1 VRQRGSGNYLKEVIL
16 KYLLTLASALV
27 LMTSN
32 AIACPHADKARQA
45 KAEEAQASP
54 LLSEAEETT
63 DPNLLLLLKEKEAQ
77 VSYN

>member
-1 VRQRGSGNYLKEVIL
+1 L
-16 KYLLTLASALV
+16 KYLLTLASAMV

-32 AIACPHADKARQA
+32 ATACIHADKARQA

-54 LLSEAEETT
+54 LLSETEET

-77 VSYN
+77 VTYN